1 MNKRYS
7 KEEKKQII
15 AECRKWVSE
24 GKSVKSFAIKNNVA
38 TSTMQG
44 WMQIRKLNTNS
55 PKTSLVHIHKIQKET
70 KISSFSPLLVEMRC
84 GSLSFVFN
92 EGYSQESIE
101 ATLVSL
107 KKCGLL

>member
-1 MNKRYS
+1 MNKHYS
-7 KEEKKQII
+7 KEKRNQLIT
-15 AECRKWVSE
+15 ECRKWVTE
-24 GKSVKSFAIKNNVA
+24 GKSVKSFAIENNVA
-38 TSTMQG
+38 TSTMQA
-44 WMQIRKLNTNS
+44 WMQVRKSSKNS
-55 PKTSLVHIHKIQKET
+55 PVSSLIHIPKIAKNHQNL
-70 KISSFSPLLVEMRC
+70 SSPLLVEMRC